1 VPNLPITAQRRVFE
15 VPLDNPRFK
24 ALVGLKIFPKSE
36 MKGSNL
42 ETEVCRI
49 TIGDAEFLT
58 LPGEVLPNIGF
69 YLKGLMHGHPK
80 FLLGLTCDEL
90 GYILTP
96 EDYGLELYQYE
107 ASVSVGNQLEPL
119 MVQNLKALMAR

>member
-1 VPNLPITAQRRVFE
+1 VPITAARRVFE
-15 VPLDNPRFK
+15 VPLDNPNFK

-36 MKGSNL
+36 MKGANIV
-42 ETEVCRI
+42 TEVCRI

-69 YLKGLMHGHPK
+69 YLKSLMHGRPR
-80 FLLGLTCDEL
+80 FLLGLTSDEL

-96 EDYGLELYQYE
+96 EDYGLELYRYE
-107 ASVSVGNQLEPL
+107 ASVSVGSQLEPL
-119 MVQNLKALMAR
+119 MVQNLRALMAH